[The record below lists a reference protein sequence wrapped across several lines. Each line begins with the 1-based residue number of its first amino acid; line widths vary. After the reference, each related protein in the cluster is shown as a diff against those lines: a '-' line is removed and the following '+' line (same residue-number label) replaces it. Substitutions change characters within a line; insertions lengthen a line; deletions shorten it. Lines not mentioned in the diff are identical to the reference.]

1 MLRREI
7 KGNTVATTLS
17 ATITSSTTP
26 IGVAD
31 ATTFPVGSIA
41 IPFVITIDRG
51 TASEEKI
58 LISGKTGGVS
68 GSLTPLTRGYDGTTA
83 VGHNAGALVDHVLD
97 ATTLQDMNTTVYD
110 TKILTWMG
118 L

>member
-17 ATITSSTTP
+17 TSITGIATSIVLVDGS
-26 IGVAD
+26 
-31 ATTFPVGSIA
+31 TFPVGSA
-41 IPFVITIDRG
+41 AVPFVITVDRSLS
-51 TASEEKI
+51 SEEKI
-58 LISGKTGGVS
+58 LISGRS
-68 GSLTPLTRGYDGTTA
+68 GNTLTAVTRGYDGTTA
-83 VGHNAGALVDHVLD
+83 QVHSGGAAVDHVLD
-97 ATTLQDMNTTVYD
+97 ATSLQDMNTTVYD

>member
-17 ATITSSTTP
+17 TTIS
-26 IGVAD
+26 GVASSIVLVD
-31 ATTFPVGSIA
+31 GSTFPVGSA
-41 IPFVITIDRG
+41 AVPFVITIDRG

-58 LISGKTGGVS
+58 LISVRSVNT
-68 GSLTPLTRGYDGTTA
+68 LTAVTRGYDGTTA
-83 VGHNAGALVDHVLD
+83 QVHNGGAAVDHVLD
-97 ATTLQDMNTTVYD
+97 ATSLQDMNTTVYD